1 MLIANDQLSV
11 PLENVTMVVQPAL
24 SSDVGKVE
32 LSVPVSVELTTSL
45 LASTV
50 TLSNPLAG
58 DMPTVPTPRI

>member
-1 MLIANDQLSV
+1 MSMLIANDQLSV
-11 PLENVTMVVQPAL
+11 PLENVTMVETPAL

-50 TLSNPLAG
+50 TLSNDTTSVSPFH
-58 DMPTVPTPRI
+58 VK